1 MGRVEISRPGVQA
14 VIGAHKLRQERC
26 NKKRTWRHAGSRTFT
41 NSTTTPRRI
50 MRVVLDHYKVTKRE
64 ESMEQYA
71 NTYGARGGVH
81 YRKGRRR
88 KPREQVPDKVRVSDY
103 LGNKV

>member
-26 NKKRTWRHAGSRTFT
+26 NKKGTWRHAGSRTFT

-64 ESMEQYA
+64 EHMSNMQTLMALE
-71 NTYGARGGVH
+71 V
-81 YRKGRRR
+81 
-88 KPREQVPDKVRVSDY
+88 VSIIGKDGEES
-103 LGNKV
+103 LENKFLTK

>member
-64 ESMEQYA
+64 ESMSNMQTLMALE
-71 NTYGARGGVH
+71 V
-81 YRKGRRR
+81 
-88 KPREQVPDKVRVSDY
+88 VSIIGKDGEEN
-103 LGNKV
+103 LENKFLTK